1 MSSRSRGQSP
11 YAPVLRHPVLR
22 PLLPAMALSAVG
34 DGMSYVAVSWLA
46 LQLAPADSAAIWVGI
61 CSAAA
66 VLPGVA
72 VALARPG
79 AFGAASAFTV
89 ARGNALLHAVAL
101 AAIPLASWA
110 GALNVRALAVLI
122 GLSAPLAVWGA
133 AARSTIIAT
142 MLSDPHRVAGNATVS
157 TLAQIGVLAG
167 PPLAGLLIAVTGAVS
182 VLAVDA
188 ATFAI
193 LALAYTQAARR
204 KPVPTEATPR
214 APQRE
219 TTPTATGPT
228 WRVLRQPAVAAAI
241 ALTAAFYAIFGP
253 VEVAL
258 PVHIA
263 HDLHGAPGAL
273 AAFVTVSGIGALL
286 GGFAGGYL
294 SRWPP
299 ATLIP
304 PIIIGWGACLLP
316 LGLGAPL
323 EVAIAAFGCGSFLY
337 GPYPAMINTLVQRA
351 TPPHLLPRTLSTQAT
366 VIQLAVPFG
375 TLAGAPLVA
384 TIGAQA
390 AIAASAIATLTLGT
404 GAALTLLRTSEACR
418 RSPARDRGH

>member
-1 MSSRSRGQSP
+1 LSSRSPWRSP
-11 YAPVLRHPVLR
+11 YPPVLRHPVLR

-34 DGMSYVAVSWLA
+34 DGMSYLAVSWLA
-46 LQLAPADSAAIWVGI
+46 MQLAPAGSAAIWVGI

-79 AFGAASAFTV
+79 AFGAASAFAV

-101 AAIPLASWA
+101 AAVPLASWA
-110 GALNVRALAVLI
+110 GVLDVRVLAVLI

-142 MLSDPHRVAGNATVS
+142 TLPDPHRVAGNATVS
-157 TLAQIGVLAG
+157 ALAQVGILAG
-167 PPLAGLLIAVTGAVS
+167 PPLAGLLIAATGAVS

-188 ATFAI
+188 VTFAV
-193 LALAYTQAARR
+193 LALAYARAARR
-204 KPVPTEATPR
+204 TPAPTEAARTT
-214 APQRE
+214 PQRDTAP
-219 TTPTATGPT
+219 TTTDPA
-228 WRVLRQPAVAAAI
+228 WWVLRQPAVAAAI

-263 HDLHGAPGAL
+263 HDLHGAPGTL

-299 ATLIP
+299 AKLIP
-304 PIIIGWGACLLP
+304 PIVIGWGACLLP
-316 LGLGAPL
+316 LGLGAPM

-337 GPYPAMINTLVQRA
+337 GPYPTMINTIVQRA
-351 TPPHLLPRTLSTQAT
+351 TPPHLLPRALSTQAA
-366 VIQLAVPFG
+366 VVQLAVPLG
-375 TLAGAPLVA
+375 AVAGAPLVA
-384 TIGAQA
+384 TIGTQA
-390 AIAASAIATLTLGT
+390 A
-404 GAALTLLRTSEACR
+404 
-418 RSPARDRGH
+418 